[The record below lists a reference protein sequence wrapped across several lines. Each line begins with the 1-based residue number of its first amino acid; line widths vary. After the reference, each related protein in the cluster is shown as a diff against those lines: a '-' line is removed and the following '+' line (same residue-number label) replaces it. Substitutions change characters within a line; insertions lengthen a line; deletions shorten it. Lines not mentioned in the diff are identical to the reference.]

1 MVHEKRNGAGDMHRS
16 IKYSDSV
23 TSAEDQSVRLFV
35 SVIILKRIL
44 VILVIVIVILIVSA
58 P

>member
-35 SVIILKRIL
+35 SVIILKRIF
-44 VILVIVIVILIVSA
+44 VILVIVILIVSA

>member
-35 SVIILKRIL
+35 SVIILKRIFVNL
-44 VILVIVIVILIVSA
+44 DIVILIVTA
-58 P
+58 T